1 MSMES
6 IANLLNAPLVNIG
19 ATQTTIGT
27 WLAVFVAIIITRVA
41 ARLTRRGVQRFFRR
55 LDKTDAI
62 GKTAGMVAQL
72 IVWLI
77 GLELAL
83 NLLGIQLTSLF
94 AASGFLAFGAGFAVK
109 NVVENFLSGVIL
121 KSENTIRPDDLIA
134 VNGKWLYIERIGL
147 RTVRA
152 KTFDGSE
159 ILIPN
164 SLIAQ
169 SMVENLTRDNREHR
183 IKIEVGVAF
192 ESDLKL
198 VRATLEQTV
207 DALEWRSQGH
217 DPMVFLSKFG
227 DFSVNY
233 DIYVWID
240 NANESGDRK
249 SDLNEKVWWALK
261 DAGIT
266 IAYPQMGMHLDQK
279 TVT

>member
-1 MSMES
+1 MES

-227 DFSVNY
+227 DSSVNY

>member
-1 MSMES
+1 MES

-217 DPMVFLSKFG
+217 DPMVLLSKFG

-240 NANESGDRK
+240 NANKSGDRK

>member
-1 MSMES
+1 MES

-217 DPMVFLSKFG
+217 DPMVLLSKFG

-240 NANESGDRK
+240 NANKSGDRK

-266 IAYPQMGMHLDQK
+266 IAYPKMDIDNK